1 MYRWRPGPGFFVVF
15 LTAAISTAFFVWGA
29 RMPELERV
37 WRIQLGLEAG
47 KRRALS
53 ASERK
58 IFSEAIQRHPDIA
71 EGMLGARD
79 IGIISAHRDG
89 LIETG
94 YAYLIRKKS
103 SPKYVLELTAT
114 DARGTKPIEVE
125 VRTNSAEKKG
135 TVAAGSPFVWELPD
149 EGPFPDLIEVRIDAP
164 GKRDRH
170 AIVVRTRELA
180 P

>member
-1 MYRWRPGPGFFVVF
+1 MYRWRPGPGFLVVF
-15 LTAAISTAFFVWGA
+15 FTASVSAAFFAWGA

-47 KRRALS
+47 KRKALS
-53 ASERK
+53 ASERAA
-58 IFSEAIQRHPDIA
+58 FSDAIRRHPDLA
-71 EGMLGARD
+71 DGMLGARD

-89 LIETG
+89 LIETN
-94 YAYLIRKKS
+94 YVYLIRKKS

-125 VRTNSAEKKG
+125 VRTSSAEKKG
-135 TVAAGSPFVWELPD
+135 TVASGAPFVWELPD
-149 EGPFPDLIEVRIDAP
+149 EGPFPDLIEVRLDAK

-170 AIVVRTRELA
+170 AIVVRTRESA